1 MKKNELR
8 KESISIFINLIK
20 TTIGSGILRYPFLFK
35 MYGPWYTIVLTL
47 ISALASLFGLWMY
60 IDLNDFYGLDNS
72 MSTIARYIYP
82 PLQNIVNI
90 TVSVKCFLVCIAY
103 LVLLK
108 NNVPRT
114 VSAIFGMQ
122 DEYPN
127 LCIFVIAVC
136 IFPFVVMHRI
146 DKLRY
151 TSLFGLVAVMAL
163 VASSIAMYAKSG
175 DVVAMQHTATSN
187 GKLFGELGSFVFGFT
202 CHQNIF
208 SVQNEMK
215 TNNKTALKLTT
226 FLVLGTASLTYI
238 VFGLASYL
246 ALGDSMKENFFENL
260 PDRIRN
266 TVAVFYFFVV
276 MMSIPLQTHPC
287 RTYFLN
293 LFGAKYSAERK
304 YRHLRFV
311 TSLFIIA
318 VALIAAMSVSKMER
332 LCEVI
337 GGSFS
342 ALMCFGFASVYHFM
356 AFKHRGIEIRK
367 IMPLFVLLYGM
378 AAFAS
383 LFAHP

>member
-8 KESISIFINLIK
+8 NESMSIFINLIK

-35 MYGPWYTIVLTL
+35 TYGLWYTIALTL

-72 MSTIARYIYP
+72 MSTLARYIYP
-82 PLQNIVNI
+82 PLQNIVNV

-114 VSAIFGMQ
+114 VSAILGIQ

-127 LCIFVIAVC
+127 LCLFVITVC
-136 IFPFVVMHRI
+136 IFPFVIMHRI

-151 TSLFGLVAVMAL
+151 TSLFGLIAVMAL
-163 VASSIAMYAKSG
+163 VASSVVIYAKSS
-175 DVVAMQHTATSN
+175 DVVMQHTVTSN
-187 GKLFGELGSFVFGFT
+187 HKLFGELGSFVFGFT

-215 TNNKTALKLTT
+215 ASNKSMLKLTT
-226 FLVLGTASLTYI
+226 FLVLSTASLIYI
-238 VFGLASYL
+238 VFGVTSYL
-246 ALGDSMKENFFENL
+246 AFGDKMKENFFENL
-260 PDRIRN
+260 PSGIRN

-276 MMSIPLQTHPC
+276 MMSIPLQMHPC

-293 LFGAKYSAERK
+293 LFGAKYSIEKK
-304 YRHLRFV
+304 YGHLRFV
-311 TSLFIIA
+311 TSLFIM
-318 VALIAAMSVSKMER
+318 ALALVTAMSVNKMER
-332 LCEVI
+332 LCEII

-342 ALMCFGFASVYHFM
+342 TLMCFGFASVYHFM
-356 AFKHRGIEIRK
+356 AFKHRRLEVRK
-367 IMPLFVLLYGM
+367 IMALFVLLYGM

-383 LFAHP
+383 LFARP